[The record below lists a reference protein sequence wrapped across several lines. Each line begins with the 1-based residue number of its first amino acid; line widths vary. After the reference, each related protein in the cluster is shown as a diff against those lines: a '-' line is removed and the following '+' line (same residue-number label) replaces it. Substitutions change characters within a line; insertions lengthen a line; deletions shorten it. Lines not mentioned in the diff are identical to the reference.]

1 MSVTEE
7 AQLGVLIGEARGR
20 LQLLEHVTPSLGAI
34 QGRMDDGEIGHQT
47 EILEFPQPLAVVRRQ
62 LGTTPSHRL
71 GRGVIEPLGVFIEA
85 DVFVMVALDRG
96 DVHPAYDVE
105 TLLRVGAISDDIA
118 QTHDMGTL
126 LFLDV
131 GKHPL
136 ETF

>member
-1 MSVTEE
+1 
-7 AQLGVLIGEARGR
+7 
-20 LQLLEHVTPSLGAI
+20 
-34 QGRMDDGEIGHQT
+34 MDDGEIGHQT
-47 EILEFPQPLAVVRRQ
+47 EVLEFPQPLAVVRRQ
-62 LGTTPSHRL
+62 LGTAPSHRL
-71 GRGVIEPLGVFIEA
+71 GRGVIKSLGVFIEA

-96 DVHPAYDVE
+96 DVHPTHDVE

-136 ETF
+136 ETL

>member
-1 MSVTEE
+1 
-7 AQLGVLIGEARGR
+7 
-20 LQLLEHVTPSLGAI
+20 
-34 QGRMDDGEIGHQT
+34 MDRGHQT
-47 EILEFPQPLAVVRRQ
+47 EIFKFPQPLAVVVRQ
-62 LGTTPSHRL
+62 LGTAPSHRL
-71 GRGVIEPLGVFIEA
+71 GCGVVETLGVFIEA

-96 DVHPAYDVE
+96 NVHPAHNVE
-105 TLLRVGAISDDIA
+105 ALLRVGTISDDIA